1 MVHLNPLGPR
11 NVFCDS
17 SDKILSVYMEMYSLK
32 TNHYIISSAVQTC
45 LLIALSLSVLIG
57 CSQGLC
63 LAMWCETELIIAR
76 EDDNVFWKELML

>member
-1 MVHLNPLGPR
+1 MFFSIHLVQK

-57 CSQGLC
+57 MFSGTLSCHV
-63 LAMWCETELIIAR
+63 MWDWADNAR